1 MLAIHPEYVIDERL
15 NKKAV
20 IIPFIEWEKIL
31 DILEEFDDIRA
42 YDSAKKIQE
51 ELLPFD
57 EALNEIESG
66 KFDEV

>member
-20 IIPFIEWEKIL
+20 IVPFIEWEKIL
-31 DILEEFDDIRA
+31 DILEEFDDIKA